1 MPGNAL
7 AKSKIMYEL
16 RFFFDFGSGI
26 CLWSKNEAA
35 RVEYGYPVDHQKL
48 PISENTKRWLDHL
61 IAWYDIGLDWDN
73 VPNQNEL
80 WTLKEA
86 QNFETAVAKGYQ
98 LLLHDLSA
106 DLFKVFNETGSESP
120 EARD

>member
-1 MPGNAL
+1 
-7 AKSKIMYEL
+7 MYEL

-86 QNFETAVAKGYQ
+86 QNFEAAVAKGYQ